1 MTRFT
6 QSTNNYYS
14 TLSYARPN
22 SSNYKGARTRIMST
36 VENFVSNNT
45 SGLVRPMTG
54 NSIRPSSSSFRNTK
68 GKL

>member
-1 MTRFT
+1 
-6 QSTNNYYS
+6 
-14 TLSYARPN
+14 
-22 SSNYKGARTRIMST
+22 MST

-45 SGLVRPMTG
+45 VGLVRPMTG